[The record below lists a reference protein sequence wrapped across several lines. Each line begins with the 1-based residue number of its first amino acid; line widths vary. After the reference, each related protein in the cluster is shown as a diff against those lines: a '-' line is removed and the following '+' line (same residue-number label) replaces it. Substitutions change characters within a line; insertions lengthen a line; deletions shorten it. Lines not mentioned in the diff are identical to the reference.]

1 MKKPFKNNLK
11 QYQTKMK
18 KIIAFLII
26 SIVLFSCASKT
37 NNADKLPLYEILK
50 QEDQGG
56 ANFKFFEIISE
67 PKEFK
72 MLLNDADLKKK
83 IKAADIYTCNFLLLN
98 MGTKSSGG
106 YYFTIENIE
115 EMERDSQSG
124 KILVGIGERCFINN
138 AIVDKNCRIGNDVKI
153 NGGSHLPRW
162 AARRVWV

>member
-1 MKKPFKNNLK
+1 MKQFMKKPFKNNLK

-26 SIVLFSCASKT
+26 SIVLFSCASKI

-83 IKAADIYTCNFLLLN
+83 IKASDIYTCNFLLLN

-115 EMERDSQSG
+115 EMENDIIITIKENEPKGMATSVMTNP
-124 KILVGIGERCFINN
+124 L
-138 AIVDKNCRIGNDVKI
+138 AIVKI
-153 NGGSHLPRW
+153 NSKKNIIIK
-162 AARRVWV
+162 

>member
-1 MKKPFKNNLK
+1 MKQFMKKPFKNNLK
-11 QYQTKMK
+11 QNQTKMK

-115 EMERDSQSG
+115 EMENDIIITIQENEPKGMATSVMTNP
-124 KILVGIGERCFINN
+124 L
-138 AIVDKNCRIGNDVKI
+138 AIVKI
-153 NGGSHLPRW
+153 NSKKNIIIK
-162 AARRVWV
+162 

>member
-1 MKKPFKNNLK
+1 MKQFMKKPFKNNLK
-11 QYQTKMK
+11 QNQTKMK
-18 KIIAFLII
+18 KIIAFFII

-37 NNADKLPLYEILK
+37 NNADKLILYEILK
-50 QEDQGG
+50 QEEHGG

-106 YYFTIENIE
+106 YYFIIETIE
-115 EMERDSQSG
+115 EMENDIIITIKENG
-124 KILVGIGERCFINN
+124 PKGIATSVMTNPL
-138 AIVDKNCRIGNDVKI
+138 AIVKI
-153 NGGSHLPRW
+153 NSKKNIIIK
-162 AARRVWV
+162 